1 MSLLQELFYKGAR
14 VIQKKNYYIVK
25 SLGAPFHFRIGPNT
39 DYIRYSTLQLCAEEI
54 ISKKLTGALAEVGVY
69 KGDFAKRVHMLMP
82 DKRFYLFDTFEGFD
96 AKDVAV
102 EREKGF
108 SDGTQDF
115 SDTGIELV
123 QSKMV
128 KPENCI
134 FRKGFFP
141 ETAEG
146 IEDEFCFVSLDA
158 DLYQPIYEG
167 LKFFY
172 PRLQA
177 GGYIFIHDYNNIH
190 YSGSKK
196 AVQEF
201 CAENN
206 IYFVPIADTG
216 GTAIITK

>member
-1 MSLLQELFYKGAR
+1 MSFLQQLFYKSAR
-14 VIQKKNYYIVK
+14 IIQKKNYYIVK

-54 ISKKLTGALAEVGVY
+54 ISKKLTGSIAEVGVY
-69 KGDFAKRVHMLMP
+69 KGDFAKRVHTLMP
-82 DKRFYLFDTFEGFD
+82 DKTFYLFDTFEGFD

-102 EREKGF
+102 ERANGF

-123 QSKMV
+123 QGKMIN
-128 KPENCI
+128 PENCI
-134 FRKGFFP
+134 FKKGFFP
-141 ETAEG
+141 QTAEG

-167 LKFFY
+167 LNFFY
-172 PRLQA
+172 PRLQS
-177 GGYIFIHDYNNIH
+177 GGYIFVHDYNNIH
-190 YSGSKK
+190 YSGAKK

-201 CAENN
+201 CAKNGV
-206 IYFVPIADTG
+206 YFVPIADTG
-216 GTAIITK
+216 GTAVITK